1 MPADDERQTLGAE
14 VIGWIEAT
22 CRVPEGVLIGQPI
35 ELMDWQKRE
44 ILRIYDNP
52 ATTRRAIISVGR
64 KSGKTCLAACL
75 LLVHLAGPAAIP
87 NSQLYST
94 AMSRDQAA
102 LLYALA
108 AKIVRMSPAL
118 SAAILCKDGIKQLVC
133 PARGSAYR
141 ALSSESAVAYGLSP
155 AFVVHDEL
163 GLVRG
168 PRSELFEALETGSAA
183 QLAPLSVIISTQ
195 AVSDADLLSVLL
207 DDATAGHDP
216 RVVCSLYTAPP
227 DADPFDIAT
236 IKLANPAL
244 GNFQNP
250 EEVLAMAEDARRMP
264 ARESAFRNLVLNQRV
279 EASSPF
285 VTPAQ
290 WRACGGEPLDLR
302 GRDVFAGLDLSET
315 RDLTALV
322 LIGCDIRDGCWSAQC
337 TFWLPSEGLHDK
349 AKADRVPYD
358 TWAAK
363 GFLQTTPGASISYEY
378 VARHLKQ
385 VFDRH
390 RVAKIAFDR
399 WNMEHLKPWLL
410 NAGFTEQMIK
420 DKFVGFGQGYKSMS
434 PALRDLESVIL
445 EKKLR
450 HGDHPVLK
458 MCASNCVV
466 ERDSAGNRKL
476 NKKRST
482 GRIDGMVALTMA
494 FGVAPLKAPAF
505 DVEAM
510 IA

>member
-1 MPADDERQTLGAE
+1 MTPDDERLTLGQEIVA
-14 VIGWIEAT
+14 WIQTT
-22 CRVPEGVLIGQPI
+22 CRVPEGALIGLPI
-35 ELMDWQKRE
+35 ELMEWQKRE

-52 ATTRRAIISVGR
+52 ATTRRAILSVPR
-64 KSGKTCLAACL
+64 KCGKTCLAACL
-75 LLVHLAGPAAIP
+75 LLVHLCGPASVP

-102 LLYALA
+102 LLYGLA
-108 AKIVRMSPAL
+108 AKMVRMSPSL
-118 SAAILCKDGIKQLVC
+118 SNQVVCKDGIKQLVC

-183 QLAPLSVIISTQ
+183 QLAPLSIVISTQ
-195 AVSDADLLSVLL
+195 AVSDADLLSVLI
-207 DDATAGHDP
+207 DDALGGFDP
-216 RVVCSLYTAPP
+216 RVVCSVYTAPP

-250 EEVLAMAEDARRMP
+250 DEVLAMASDAKRMP
-264 ARESAFRNLVLNQRV
+264 ALEAAYRNLILNQRI

-290 WRACGGEPLDLR
+290 WKACAGEPLDLR

-322 LIGCDIRDGCWSAQC
+322 LIGSDIRDGCWSVQC

-349 AKADRVPYD
+349 SKSDRIPYD
-358 TWAAK
+358 SWASK
-363 GFLQTTPGASISYEY
+363 GFLQTTPGSSVSYEY
-378 VARHLKQ
+378 VAQYLRN
-385 VFDRH
+385 VFDQH

-399 WNMEHLKPWLL
+399 W
-410 NAGFTEQMIK
+410 
-420 DKFVGFGQGYKSMS
+420 
-434 PALRDLESVIL
+434 
-445 EKKLR
+445 
-450 HGDHPVLK
+450 
-458 MCASNCVV
+458 
-466 ERDSAGNRKL
+466 
-476 NKKRST
+476 
-482 GRIDGMVALTMA
+482 
-494 FGVAPLKAPAF
+494 
-505 DVEAM
+505 
-510 IA
+510 